1 MLLRGAWR
9 GLARVPRWGLD
20 APRGVPPRGVAALEV
35 AVDTI
40 KVTTLLALK
49 MVLFPVGLG
58 ALILAATR
66 GLLGAW
72 LSPARCWAFAAAHP
86 LCALL
91 LLWVAGITHMLVV
104 TVAVLQL
111 REVVHPA
118 LLYRPVRKTKQKSFA
133 GTHLV

>member
-1 MLLRGAWR
+1 MVPPFTPLALVLLRAAWR

-20 APRGVPPRGVAALEV
+20 APRGVPRRVVAALEV

-49 MVLFPVGLG
+49 MVLFPVALG
-58 ALILAATR
+58 ALVLHVGR
-66 GLLGAW
+66 GLLGDW

-91 LLWVAGITHMLVV
+91 LLLP
-104 TVAVLQL
+104 VLQSWL
-111 REVVHPA
+111 
-118 LLYRPVRKTKQKSFA
+118 S
-133 GTHLV
+133 